1 MPIFLLFVSAGVLF
15 DRAFFPV
22 CILKHIWAWQQKTFD
37 YKNKTHVHG
46 ELIYF
51 YSSTYVAYLSIQS
64 SVYDQV
70 YDVKH
75 HI

>member
-22 CILKHIWAWQQKTFD
+22 SILKHIWAWGQKKFD
-37 YKNKTHVHG
+37 YKNKIQVRG

-51 YSSTYVAYLSIQS
+51 LL
-64 SVYDQV
+64 
-70 YDVKH
+70 
-75 HI
+75 